1 MIVKRRMI
9 FKESEY
15 KRELIVSDEER
26 SYFSICEFYK
36 CKYRDLDG
44 KCVDRGKQQCKECE
58 NLNFVGYI
66 RRYSSYFYVHQ

>member
-15 KRELIVSDEER
+15 KRELTATSWG
-26 SYFSICEFYK
+26 SYLSVCEFYK
-36 CKYRDLDG
+36 CKYRDLEG
-44 KCVDRGKQQCKECE
+44 RCINREKQQCKKCE
-58 NLNFVGYI
+58 TLNFDGYI